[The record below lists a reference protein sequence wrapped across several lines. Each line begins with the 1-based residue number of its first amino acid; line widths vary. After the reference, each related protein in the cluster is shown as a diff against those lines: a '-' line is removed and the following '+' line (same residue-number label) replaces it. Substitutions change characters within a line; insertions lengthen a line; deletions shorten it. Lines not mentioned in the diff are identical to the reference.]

1 MELHGAVEGRL
12 EIEMKNLIIKLD
24 QFFRKVVSLERIVGA
39 ILLLVMLVICF
50 AAVIMRYVFVNPI
63 IWSEEVILVLLV
75 IFGYICI
82 SIDVYRDAHVALTV
96 IYNRVPKK
104 VQIALDFLRH
114 TLIGVFFAL
123 MVQSGWKVY
132 QIKARKVMAAS
143 GLSQGIVFMAQVVLS
158 VLSVVFC
165 VMNVVKTLAHL
176 QVGDENEEGEA

>member
-82 SIDVYRDAHVALTV
+82 SIDV
-96 IYNRVPKK
+96 
-104 VQIALDFLRH
+104 
-114 TLIGVFFAL
+114 
-123 MVQSGWKVY
+123 
-132 QIKARKVMAAS
+132 
-143 GLSQGIVFMAQVVLS
+143 
-158 VLSVVFC
+158 
-165 VMNVVKTLAHL
+165 
-176 QVGDENEEGEA
+176 